1 MSILIHNPDSVKMTI
16 AQRRSKTTVSSSS
29 LQTVYGTNSS
39 STLDLSTTT
48 DAMSGSAGI
57 PTESSEVWQRREIK
71 CYNAENNVNGHCVLN
86 VLSVS
91 NSALLWIKVYGKEAT
106 APNSPSE
113 ETSPQAAS
121 DPFDANERMVV
132 YIMAGLLSIL
142 GTAALCHACGF
153 YELPCFNI
161 CCNGKNKGLT
171 SKRPVFSSVY
181 GATDDSIDHADRDR
195 SDSDFVGS
203 FDGIASSSPSAAD
216 VVSAGGNGGGRG
228 RAHSGG
234 TLTLPFGTTVSRVQT
249 KNPLRAAV

>member
-1 MSILIHNPDSVKMTI
+1 MSILIYNPDAVKMTI
-16 AQRRSKTTVSSSS
+16 AQRRSKISVSSTS
-29 LQTVYGTNSS
+29 LLTVLGANSS
-39 STLDLSTTT
+39 FTADLSSTT
-48 DAMSGSAGI
+48 DAMGGTSGL

-71 CYNAENNVNGHCVLN
+71 CYNAENNANGHCVLN

-91 NSALLWIKVYGKEAT
+91 TSAVVWLTVYGKEPLGPDPPPQT
-106 APNSPSE
+106 SPSNG
-113 ETSPQAAS
+113 A

-153 YELPCFNI
+153 YELPCLNP
-161 CCNGKNKGLT
+161 CCNRKNKGLT

-181 GATDDSIDHADRDR
+181 GANDDPVDHADGGMGERDR

-203 FDGIASSSPSAAD
+203 FEDVAHNASADSAA
-216 VVSAGGNGGGRG
+216 VGGGRS

-234 TLTLPFGTTVSRVQT
+234 TLTLPFGTTISRVQT
-249 KNPLRAAV
+249 RNPLRVAV